1 MEKITS
7 TENKRVIL
15 FGNLE
20 VELWHVMIAKIVQ
33 EVLNTFNDDRT
44 YLYLC
49 HLNGYKLVSC
59 TKYCTNRDSDTV
71 IPLPLAPHSD
81 YKYNIG
87 PDYDRIVA
95 PIISKLS
102 NGRKINDC
110 FGLFSN
116 KEMKIEEDSFVKELN
131 TKFPSEKFTSGIDCV
146 KLFEFDKGNSVKH
159 DVVYVLGK
167 GSKA

>member
-1 MEKITS
+1 MLNGYEKF
-7 TENKRVIL
+7 L
-15 FGNLE
+15 
-20 VELWHVMIAKIVQ
+20 VQ

-59 TKYCTNRDSDTV
+59 TKYCTNMDSDTV